1 MDRNARRPV
10 GSWAAALNQGEIML
24 VLARRI
30 NERIRIGDDIT
41 IVVVE
46 IRGSSVR
53 FGIEAPDD
61 IAVHRQEVYDSIQ
74 RDDPAAQVKS
84 LAKLEESERKTT

>member
-24 VLARRI
+24 VLARKL
-30 NERIRIGDDIT
+30 NEVIRIGEEIT
-41 IVVVE
+41 VVVVE
-46 IRGSSVR
+46 IRGDKVR
-53 FGIEAPDD
+53 LGVVAPDD
-61 IAVHRQEVYDSIQ
+61 IAVHRQEVYDAIQ

-84 LAKLEESERKTT
+84 LAKLDENERKTT